1 MYYDIHT
8 LFPVVHI
15 FPEFYNNIKEVCASM
30 FKKSEDY
37 VDSSSM
43 YLLVLVEI
51 LAFFRRKTNYKY
63 LRKEINASK
72 VNLQIPLPI
81 FDEYLEV
88 NLFDHHLH
96 NEMCVKSSICLPDT
110 LEAFLKTFKIKY
122 KPISFRTEKI
132 DLSPL
137 LLLAHIHYKTE
148 FFPNF
153 VDFGFLET

>member
-1 MYYDIHT
+1 
-8 LFPVVHI
+8 
-15 FPEFYNNIKEVCASM
+15 
-30 FKKSEDY
+30 
-37 VDSSSM
+37 M
-43 YLLVLVEI
+43 YLLVLVDI
-51 LAFFRRKTNYKY
+51 LAFFRQKTNYKY

-110 LEAFLKTFKIKY
+110 LEAFLKIFKIKY

-132 DLSPL
+132 GLSPL